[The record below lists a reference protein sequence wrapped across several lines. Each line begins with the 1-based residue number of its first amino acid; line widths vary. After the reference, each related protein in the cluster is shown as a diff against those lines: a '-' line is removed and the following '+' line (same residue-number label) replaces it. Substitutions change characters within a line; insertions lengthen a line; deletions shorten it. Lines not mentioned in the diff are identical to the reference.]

1 MTFSNMLLK
10 NRCANITPGAA
21 KELALKVLKHA

>member
-10 NRCANITPGAA
+10 NRCANITPRAD